1 MPKSVRLL
9 LNRDSGVLAEPMEH
23 DPNARR
29 GIEGLRVRLAALPRA
44 PTTTDHLHD
53 PDFVAR
59 FVARSGVVEGDDD
72 EIAPEPKR
80 QRKRKPSLA
89 AALRQAAATGVTV
102 NGATVKPDGSVA
114 LTFGERDDTA
124 TNGNPWDEVLT
135 NVAH

>member
-1 MPKSVRLL
+1 MSQRLDKALDELKARLKSFA
-9 LNRDSGVLAEPMEH
+9 ND
-23 DPNARR
+23 
-29 GIEGLRVRLAALPRA
+29 A
-44 PTTTDHLHD
+44 PTSELATLMRTRGPQAFNHLDD
-53 PDFVAR
+53 PDLFDR
-59 FVARSGVVEGDDD
+59 LTPTVECDDD

-80 QRKRKPSLA
+80 QRKRRPSLA

-124 TNGNPWDEVLT
+124 TNGNPWDEVLA